1 MFQLFNFYRV
11 FEGLYMK
18 FFLALLLLC
27 ATSAFAEIYKWT
39 DENGNVHFGDNPN
52 NKEKATE
59 LKIDTESRTG
69 VTHSSGRNKDRDRL
83 LKNRAEERVEKAKK
97 KKKYEAKKK
106 RMRRKCLLAKDGLD
120 QHLRASAIY
129 KVDSKGERKYY
140 STKQRA
146 KSLKRLQKS
155 ISKYCSY

>member
-1 MFQLFNFYRV
+1 
-11 FEGLYMK
+11 MK
-18 FFLALLLLC
+18 FIFALLFLC
-27 ATSAFAEIYKWT
+27 STSTFAEIYKWT

-52 NKEKATE
+52 NKEKATK

-69 VTHSSGRNKDRDRL
+69 VTHSSGRDKDRDRL
-83 LKNRAEERVEKAKK
+83 LKNRAEERAEKAEKKEKYKAKK
-97 KKKYEAKKK
+97 KK
-106 RMRRKCLLAKDGLD
+106 MRRKCLLAKDRLD

-140 STKQRA
+140 SANQRD
-146 KSLKRLQKS
+146 KSLKRLRKS